1 MAIRDGK
8 RARGPNGLRPA
19 MYGFG
24 HDRTGPYVPGHPTR
38 PRPDAGRDDGM
49 TRQSWTA
56 LTSAV
61 AFVILAVLLGVL
73 HVPFVAWAP
82 GETINLLGENASG
95 QPNIR
100 IDGVKTYPTTGSLV
114 MPTVA
119 VTRVD
124 SRLSLPEALAAY
136 VLPSRDVLPR
146 EVVYPPSLSSDQVQ
160 SQEAQMMDTS
170 QQAALVAALRAAGQ
184 PVKQMPVVAAVV
196 TSGPANG
203 KLQPGD
209 LIEKVDGTA
218 VQTID
223 DVTRAITRHKVGDTV
238 TMTVKRNGSP
248 VGVSLTTVASNDGQS
263 TPRLGIRIAA
273 GYDLQARATY
283 GIDPSI
289 VGPSG
294 GLMFSLAIYDLITQS
309 AIAGDRT
316 IAGTGE
322 ISADGTVGP
331 IGGIQEKIAGATSA
345 HATVFLVPAGNC
357 IDVAGLRTSLQL
369 VKVATIDDAISA
381 LNALKSADTAKEVP
395 HC

>member
-1 MAIRDGK
+1 
-8 RARGPNGLRPA
+8 
-19 MYGFG
+19 
-24 HDRTGPYVPGHPTR
+24 
-38 PRPDAGRDDGM
+38 M

-82 GETINLLGENASG
+82 GETVNLLGRNSAG
-95 QPNIR
+95 QPNLR
-100 IDGVKTYPTTGSLV
+100 VNGVKTYTTTGSLL
-114 MPTVA
+114 MTTVS

-124 SRLSLPEALAAY
+124 SALSLPEALAAY

-146 EVVYPPSLSSDQVQ
+146 DVVYPPSLSNDQVQ

-170 QQAALVAALRAAGQ
+170 QQSALVAALRAAGQ
-184 PVKQMPVVAAVV
+184 PVKEMPVVAAVV
-196 TSGPANG
+196 TSGPSNG

-209 LIEKVDGTA
+209 LIEKVDGTP
-218 VQTID
+218 VQTVD
-223 DVTRAITRHKVGDTV
+223 EVTRMIAKHKVGDTV
-238 TMTVKRNGSP
+238 TMTVKRNGAT
-248 VGVSLTTVASNDGQS
+248 VGVSITTVASNDGNS
-263 TPRLGIRIAA
+263 TPRVGIRVAV
-273 GYDLQARATY
+273 GYDLQASATF

-309 AIAGDRT
+309 AIAGDR
-316 IAGTGE
+316 IVAGTGE
-322 ISADGTVGP
+322 ISADGTVSP
-331 IGGIQEKIAGATSA
+331 IGGIQEKIAGASAA

-357 IDVAGLRTSLQL
+357 VDVAGLHTSVQL
-369 VKVATIDDAISA
+369 VKVATLDDAISA

>member
-1 MAIRDGK
+1 
-8 RARGPNGLRPA
+8 
-19 MYGFG
+19 
-24 HDRTGPYVPGHPTR
+24 
-38 PRPDAGRDDGM
+38 M

-82 GETINLLGENASG
+82 GETVDLLANDAAGH
-95 QPNIR
+95 PNIQ
-100 IDGVKTYPTTGSLV
+100 INGVKTYPTTGALL
-114 MPTVA
+114 MTTVS

-124 SRLSLPEALAAY
+124 SYLSLPEALAAY

-146 EVVYPPSLSSDQVQ
+146 DVVYPPSLSNDQVQ
-160 SQEAQMMDTS
+160 SQEAAMMDTS
-170 QQAALVAALRAAGQ
+170 QQSALVAALRAAGQ
-184 PVKQMPVVAAVV
+184 PVKEMPVVAAVV

-209 LIEKVDGTA
+209 LIEKVDGTP
-218 VQTID
+218 VQTIAN
-223 DVTRAITRHKVGDTV
+223 VTKLIDAHKIGDTV
-238 TMTVKRNGSP
+238 TMTVKRNGAP
-248 VGVSLTTVASNDGQS
+248 VGVSITTVASNDGNP
-263 TPRLGIRIAA
+263 TPRVGIRIAV
-273 GYDLQARATY
+273 GYDLQANATY

-289 VGPSG
+289 VGPSA
-294 GLMFSLAIYDLITQS
+294 GLMFSLAIYDLITES

-322 ISADGTVGP
+322 ISADGTVSP
-331 IGGIQEKIAGATSA
+331 IGGIREKIAGAAAA

-357 IDVAGLRTSLQL
+357 PDVAGLKTSLQL
-369 VKVATIDDAISA
+369 VKVDTLDDAISA

>member
-1 MAIRDGK
+1 
-8 RARGPNGLRPA
+8 
-19 MYGFG
+19 
-24 HDRTGPYVPGHPTR
+24 
-38 PRPDAGRDDGM
+38 M

-61 AFVILAVLLGVL
+61 MFVIIAVLLGVL

-82 GETINLLGENASG
+82 GETVNLLGSNASG
-95 QPNIR
+95 RPNIQVN
-100 IDGVKTYPTTGSLV
+100 GVKTYAPTGALLMT
-114 MPTVA
+114 TVS

-124 SRLSLPEALAAY
+124 SALSLPEALAAY

-146 EVVYPPSLSSDQVQ
+146 DVVYPPSLSTDQVQ

-170 QQAALVAALRAAGQ
+170 QQSALVAALRAAGQ
-184 PVKQMPVVAAVV
+184 PVKEMPVVAAVV
-196 TSGPANG
+196 NSGPANG

-209 LIEKVDGTA
+209 LIEKVDGTP

-223 DVTRAITRHKVGDTV
+223 DVTRAIERHKVGDTV
-238 TMTVKRNGSP
+238 TMTVKRDGSP
-248 VGVSLTTVASNDGQS
+248 VGASITTVESNDGKS
-263 TPRLGIRIAA
+263 TPRIGIRVAI
-273 GYDLQARATY
+273 GYDLQASATY
-283 GIDPSI
+283 GIDPNI
-289 VGPSG
+289 VGPSA

-316 IAGTGE
+316 VAGTGE
-322 ISADGTVGP
+322 ISADGTVSP
-331 IGGIQEKIAGATSA
+331 IGGIQEKIAGASSA

-357 IDVAGLRTSLQL
+357 VDVAGLRTSLQL
-369 VKVATIDDAISA
+369 VKVATLDDAISA